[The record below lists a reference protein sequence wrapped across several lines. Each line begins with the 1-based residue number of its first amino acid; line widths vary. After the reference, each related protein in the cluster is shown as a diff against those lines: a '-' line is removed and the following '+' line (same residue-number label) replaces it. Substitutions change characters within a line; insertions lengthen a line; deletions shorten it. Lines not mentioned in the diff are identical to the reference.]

1 MTKYTVLWVDDEHE
15 GLGGFKE
22 LAKDENIKLD
32 AVRSLDEFKDKLT
45 AKYEAYDG
53 IISDARFFK
62 KTNQVTG
69 TENEEALYELNEFI
83 HSIPK
88 KFKLFVYT
96 GQPDLVGGTQFNKMF
111 KDVYEKSKGEERL
124 FSDLKIAA
132 DKLPEMQIKK
142 SYSRVFEVFNDH
154 YLPKSSIKDL
164 LKFLDD
170 EIEHD
175 KSSIKMARDFI
186 EDLFR
191 SFAKHEIIPKHFAE
205 WTDEEPYKTVRIT
218 QTSKFLS
225 WNSTKEAGNAV
236 EGLILKKSSL
246 PPIVISE
253 LIYYLVRITN
263 PASHRS
269 YIDSHL
275 NSVSSDYLYKSIKYA
290 LLDVIIG
297 FKSFIDKK
305 PLTNNWSKEN
315 LPFIVE
321 EGETYKG
328 KVKSI
333 MPYGAFVSIAKN
345 TDGLLHV
352 SEISWTTTD
361 NVEDVLKE
369 GQEIEVKLISIDH
382 ETRKLTLSR
391 KALLPKPE
399 KK

>member
-62 KTNQVTG
+62 KTDQVTG

-170 EIEHD
+170 EIKHD
-175 KSSIKMARDFI
+175 KSSIKMGRDFI

-191 SFAKHEIIPKHFAE
+191 SFAKHEIIPSFFIDKGISCSKMSRFISGQE
-205 WTDEEPYKTVRIT
+205 ENNYKLDE
-218 QTSKFLS
+218 
-225 WNSTKEAGNAV
+225 
-236 EGLILKKSSL
+236 SSL
-246 PPIVISE
+246 PPKIITDMIE
-253 LIYYLVRITN
+253 YLVKTTN
-263 PASHRS
+263 PACHRS
-269 YIDSHL
+269 HIDDHI
-275 NSVSSDYLYKSIKYA
+275 NNVATDYLFDSVKYA
-290 LLDVIIG
+290 LLDVIIWY
-297 FKSFIDKK
+297 KLYIDKQPATK
-305 PLTNNWSKEN
+305 NWSKIESSSIVDSDYIKGEVIN
-315 LPFIVE
+315 FDPIKFIAFLKPNDKSLVNA
-321 EGETYKG
+321 YIPRSFV
-328 KVKSI
+328 VK
-333 MPYGAFVSIAKN
+333 N
-345 TDGLLHV
+345 ELQ
-352 SEISWTTTD
+352 
-361 NVEDVLKE
+361 E
-369 GQEIEVKLISIDH
+369 GQIIDCIIGDAKWGEGKKEVKRI
-382 ETRKLTLSR
+382 KQ
-391 KALLPKPE
+391 
-399 KK
+399 

>member
-1 MTKYTVLWVDDEHE
+1 MIEYNVLWVDDEHE
-15 GLGGFKE
+15 GAGLKV
-22 LAKDENIKLD
+22 LAKDYNIKID
-32 AVRSLDEFKDKLT
+32 AVKSLDEFKVKLT
-45 AKYEAYDG
+45 AKYQTYDG

-69 TENEEALYELNEFI
+69 TENEDALYELNEFI

-88 KFKLFVYT
+88 KFRLFVYT
-96 GQPDLVGGTQFNKMF
+96 GQPNLVGDTQFNKMF
-111 KDVYEKSKGEERL
+111 KDVYEKSKDEERL
-124 FSDLKIAA
+124 FLDLKIAA

-142 SYSRVFEVFNDH
+142 SYPRVFEVFNDH

-170 EIEHD
+170 KNEHD

-205 WTDEEPYKTVRIT
+205 WTDETKTVRIT

-275 NSVSSDYLYKSIKYA
+275 NSVSTDYLYKSIKYA

-315 LPFIVE
+315 LPFVVK

-333 MPYGAFVSIAKN
+333 MPYGAFVSVAKN
-345 TDGLLHV
+345 TDGLLHI

>member
-111 KDVYEKSKGEERL
+111 KDVYEKSKCEERL

-170 EIEHD
+170 EIKHD

-186 EDLFR
+186 EDLFK
-191 SFAKHEIIPKHFAE
+191 SFAKHDIIPSFFIDKGVSCSKMSRFISGQE
-205 WTDEEPYKTVRIT
+205 ENNYKLDE
-218 QTSKFLS
+218 
-225 WNSTKEAGNAV
+225 
-236 EGLILKKSSL
+236 SSL
-246 PPIVISE
+246 PPKIITDMIE
-253 LIYYLVRITN
+253 YLVKTTN
-263 PASHRS
+263 PACHRS
-269 YIDSHL
+269 HIDDHI
-275 NSVSSDYLYKSIKYA
+275 NNVATDYLFDSVKYA
-290 LLDVIIG
+290 LLDVIIW
-297 FKSFIDKK
+297 FKLYIDKQPATK
-305 PLTNNWSKEN
+305 NWSKIESSSIVDSDYIKGEVIN
-315 LPFIVE
+315 FDPIKFIAFLKPYDKSLVNA
-321 EGETYKG
+321 YIPRSFV
-328 KVKSI
+328 VK
-333 MPYGAFVSIAKN
+333 N
-345 TDGLLHV
+345 ELQ
-352 SEISWTTTD
+352 
-361 NVEDVLKE
+361 E
-369 GQEIEVKLISIDH
+369 GQIIECIIGDAKWGEGKKEVKRI
-382 ETRKLTLSR
+382 KQ
-391 KALLPKPE
+391 
-399 KK
+399 